1 MTNERVA
8 ALTFDLCELETVTTG
23 YDAAVIDYLRE
34 EALPA
39 TLFLG
44 GKWMRTHAVRTKQL
58 MTDPLFEIGSH
69 AWSHGNFG
77 IMDECAMREQIRWT
91 DAQYAALRETVMRE
105 AKTPEARAAAAAIP
119 AAMRFFRLPYGRTSE
134 LGLRVLAD
142 EGFDVIQW
150 SVSGDSVLDMT
161 PEEEGR
167 ATALRVNPG
176 AFCSFTRTACRK
188 MPQPFSAPRSTRCAA
203 SATALRPFQRSSPSA
218 NPFARTRATLKCRA
232 TTSTLTAAT
241 ASTEQAEKN
250 FEFGALSVFT
260 NLKPSISTYT

>member
-176 AFCSFTRTACRK
+176 GILLFHANRVPK
-188 MPQPFSAPRSTRCAA
+188 NAPAI
-203 SATALRPFQRSSPSA
+203 L
-218 NPFARTRATLKCRA
+218 RATVDTLRRLGYRFA
-232 TTSTLTAAT
+232 SVSTLLTLGEPFRTHAGY
-241 ASTEQAEKN
+241 
-250 FEFGALSVFT
+250 FEMPGD
-260 NLKPSISTYT
+260 NLDLDVCYGINGTGRKKL